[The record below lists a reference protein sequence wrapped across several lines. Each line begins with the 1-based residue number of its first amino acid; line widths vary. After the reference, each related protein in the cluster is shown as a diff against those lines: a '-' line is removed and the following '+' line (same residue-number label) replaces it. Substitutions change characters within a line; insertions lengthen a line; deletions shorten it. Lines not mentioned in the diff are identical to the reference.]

1 MSSKTDRLSFSLSLS
16 LSVSLP
22 PLSLLQSLKKGENR
36 ATKNF
41 NLYAQIRKSSLTDHS
56 AMGLSQFFFHPSHYY
71 KLRECV
77 KGGDEKEKK
86 HSFYKTQVQ
95 SKERKKKQEYYATDT
110 HATGNHNH

>member
-1 MSSKTDRLSFSLSLS
+1 
-16 LSVSLP
+16 
-22 PLSLLQSLKKGENR
+22 
-36 ATKNF
+36 
-41 NLYAQIRKSSLTDHS
+41 
-56 AMGLSQFFFHPSHYY
+56 
-71 KLRECV
+71 LRECV